1 MAAHTVV
8 KKILPIV
15 SQLFVVTSISAFN
28 LDSLFIV
35 SIGGPESYDSLK
47 HLSSYR
53 AEGSVNLN
61 GQQGRFEEY
70 FVAPNK
76 FYLEAHFEGFSI
88 AQSYDGRVAWQ
99 KDHNGRISVLEG
111 LEKREL
117 QKDLYFESFAFLFP
131 DRLPGDL
138 EYLGQT
144 VKDGKIYH
152 EVAFYPL
159 ETDTVLAYYDIQSG
173 LRKLMLSRL
182 DNISTI
188 THVDKYQEVSG
199 ILLPFS
205 SKATGE
211 GVSLFSE
218 FELETVEINVPIDS
232 SIFNMSSEG
241 GVDYH
246 FPAEVPYV
254 VIPFQYHAGHIV
266 LPATINGKKRVLF
279 ILDSGSSANFFH
291 KPVLEKLGLPV
302 VGTMPAR
309 GIGGFEEVDLVKT
322 DSISIGRL
330 TLYNQIA
337 GSLDLSLLE
346 RAGTEYEDFGGI
358 LGYDFLS
365 RFPVLINYRE
375 STLIVYNPEHFE
387 PPEGGVELSFH
398 LTMLVPT
405 VRGELNGIP
414 GDFIVDLGNSFGLIV
429 HWKFAKIHDLEK
441 KLDDVRN
448 NSDSFS
454 GIGGGLGGQTAYAA
468 TFQIGDILLQSLRVI
483 LPDSS
488 AGLAGSDQLA
498 GNIGNLILENFS
510 VLFDYKNSRLIF
522 YSTDT

>member
-1 MAAHTVV
+1 MAYAVV
-8 KKILPIV
+8 KKILPMV
-15 SQLFVVTSISAFN
+15 LQLFVVTSISAFN

-35 SIGGPESYDSLK
+35 SIGGPEAYDSLK
-47 HLSSYR
+47 HLNSYR

-70 FVAPNK
+70 FVTPNK
-76 FYLEAHFEGFSI
+76 FYLEARFEGFSI
-88 AQSYDGRVAWQ
+88 AQAYDGLIAWQ

-117 QKDLYFESFAFLFP
+117 QKDLYFESFAYLFP
-131 DRLPGDL
+131 DRLPGAF
-138 EYLGQT
+138 EYRGQT
-144 VKDGKIYH
+144 VKDRKTYH

-159 ETDTVLAYYDIQSG
+159 ETDTVLAYYDVQSG

-188 THVDKYQEVSG
+188 THVDNYQKVSG

-218 FELETVEINVPIDS
+218 FELETVEINVPIDT
-232 SIFNMSSEG
+232 SIFNMPSEG

-266 LPATINGKKRVLF
+266 LPVTINGKKRVRF
-279 ILDSGSSANFFH
+279 ILDSGSSANVFH
-291 KPVLEKLGLPV
+291 KPVLEQLHLPIVGKL
-302 VGTMPAR
+302 PAR
-309 GIGGFEEVDLVKT
+309 GIGGFEEVNLVKT
-322 DSISIGRL
+322 DSVSIGGL

-346 RAGTEYEDFGGI
+346 ETATEYEDFGGL

-375 STLIVYNPEHFE
+375 STLVVYNPERFE
-387 PPEGGVELSFH
+387 PPAGGVEVGFH

-405 VRGELNGIP
+405 IRGELNGIP
-414 GDFIVDLGNSFGLIV
+414 GDFIVDLGNPFGMIV
-429 HWKFAKIHDLEK
+429 HWKFARLNDLEK
-441 KLDDVRN
+441 KLGDVQN
-448 NSDSFS
+448 DTDSFS
-454 GIGGGLGGQTAYAA
+454 GIGGGLGGKTAYAA
-468 TFQIGDILLQSLRVI
+468 TFQIGDILIQSLRVI

-498 GNIGNLILENFS
+498 GNIGNLILENFN

-522 YSTDT
+522 YATDT